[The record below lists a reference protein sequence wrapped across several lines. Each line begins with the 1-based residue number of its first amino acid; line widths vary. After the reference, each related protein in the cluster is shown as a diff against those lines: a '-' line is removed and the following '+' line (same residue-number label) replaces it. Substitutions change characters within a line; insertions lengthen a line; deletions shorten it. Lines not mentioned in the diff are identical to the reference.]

1 MSAVVAVIAI
11 ISIIVLCTAGF
22 LLFKQVSNSQQTKSA
37 RMYMKYLKYLK
48 YLKHLKEMADV
59 PVADVPVADVPDAD
73 VPVADVPD
81 GNATALDV
89 RGEWILT
96 SARDAPGGEWVKN
109 PGDLTDPNQY
119 RLYFDST
126 ANGTAKV
133 VFSMDGQQEF
143 GSIYQKGANLN
154 EFEIASG
161 EAVDSSTWRVF
172 VSILFSPTPGS
183 TNLPVGSTAV
193 IGGDGGYM
201 ILTKRSNA
209 TAP

>member
-1 MSAVVAVIAI
+1 
-11 ISIIVLCTAGF
+11 
-22 LLFKQVSNSQQTKSA
+22 
-37 RMYMKYLKYLK
+37 MKYLKYLK

-59 PVADVPVADVPDAD
+59 PVADVPVADVPDADVPVADVPVADVPVAD